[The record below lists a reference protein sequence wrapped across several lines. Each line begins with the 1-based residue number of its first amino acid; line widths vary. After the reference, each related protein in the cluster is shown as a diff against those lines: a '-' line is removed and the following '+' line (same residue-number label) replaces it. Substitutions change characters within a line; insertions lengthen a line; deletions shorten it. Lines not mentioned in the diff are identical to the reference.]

1 MHGEKPLGAK
11 ERTNNKLNPHMAST
25 LGFEHGPNWLGAS
38 TLLAYSR
45 LSDSGEDAKE
55 KGTRKVGPD
64 YLAAWNR
71 LALYPL
77 RHPLLLN
84 KIKLQGPFIR
94 QTFHEPDQTQFN
106 LRPTQIIHGD

>member
-1 MHGEKPLGAK
+1 
-11 ERTNNKLNPHMAST
+11 MAST
-25 LGFEHGPNWLGAS
+25 PGFEHGPHWWEVS
-38 TLLAYSR
+38 TLLGCFR

-64 YLAAWNR
+64 YLGAWNR

-77 RHPLLLN
+77 RHLLLLT
-84 KIKLQGPFIR
+84 KLNSKAPFIR

-106 LRPTQIIHGD
+106 LRPTQIIQGD

>member
-11 ERTNNKLNPHMAST
+11 ERTNNKLNPHMVST
-25 LGFEHGPNWLGAS
+25 PGFEHGPHWWEVS
-38 TLLAYSR
+38 TLLGCFR

-64 YLAAWNR
+64 YLGAWNR

-77 RHPLLLN
+77 RHPLLLT
-84 KIKLQGPFIR
+84 KLNSKAPFIR

-106 LRPTQIIHGD
+106 LRPTQIIQGD